1 MSRPRFVVGL
11 SVLSVLSSIGFAADP
26 FPPGALPGVQIGG
39 GLPSGYECSG
49 ALWHTGLDK
58 LFTVDDDGMVSSM
71 DADGTDVVNWSLPG
85 DLEGICVADP
95 GSDFVYVGVENPDSI
110 REFNI
115 TTGAVSRTF
124 DLTTW
129 MNGEPDNSGLEAL
142 TFVPDAGDPEGGLF
156 YAGLQRDGKIYSF
169 RLELSN
175 PSTTTVTPVSI
186 ITPVAGRT
194 DISGLH
200 YDVDKEV
207 LYAVFDSWDKLRA
220 MKADGTFLAE
230 WELPRDNQE
239 GVTMAG
245 NHLYIAED
253 YGSSGDIVD
262 YSPFT
267 PIPEP
272 GTLSLLCVSVLGLLT
287 YTWRRRKH

>member
-1 MSRPRFVVGL
+1 MACRSLAKTSITGL
-11 SVLSVLSSIGFAADP
+11 STKTRSFS
-26 FPPGALPGVQIGG
+26 
-39 GLPSGYECSG
+39 
-49 ALWHTGLDK
+49 
-58 LFTVDDDGMVSSM
+58 
-71 DADGTDVVNWSLPG
+71 
-85 DLEGICVADP
+85 
-95 GSDFVYVGVENPDSI
+95 VYVGVEHPDSI

-124 DLTTW
+124 DLTPW
-129 MNGEPDNSGLEAL
+129 MTGEPNNNGLEAL

-169 RLELSN
+169 RLPVKTSA
-175 PSTTTVTPVSI
+175 SSTTVTPVST
-186 ITPVAGRT
+186 ITPVVDRT

-200 YDVDKEV
+200 YDVDKKV
-207 LYAVFDSWDKLRA
+207 LYAVFDGSDKLRA
-220 MKADGTFLAE
+220 MKADGTFLGE

-253 YGSSGDIVD
+253 YGSSGNIVD
-262 YSPFT
+262 YSPFVA
-267 PIPEP
+267 IPEP
-272 GTLSLLCVSVLGLLT
+272 GTLSLLCVSVLGFLT